1 MQFVDLL
8 IISQTLSEDSHN
20 VDDKIETRWSS
31 IKREENK
38 AENRVQDWFKRTTA
52 IVNYFNLGWTQL
64 NMKITSQLNSF
75 DSLSECD
82 IARCVST

>member
-1 MQFVDLL
+1 MRTALKAIKMQFVDLL

-38 AENRVQDWFKRTTA
+38 TENRV
-52 IVNYFNLGWTQL
+52 
-64 NMKITSQLNSF
+64 
-75 DSLSECD
+75 
-82 IARCVST
+82 